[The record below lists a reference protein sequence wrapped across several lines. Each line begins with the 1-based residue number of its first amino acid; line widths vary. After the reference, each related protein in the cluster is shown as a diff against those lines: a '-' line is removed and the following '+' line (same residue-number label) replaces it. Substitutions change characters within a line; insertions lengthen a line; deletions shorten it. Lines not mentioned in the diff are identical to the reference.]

1 VTPRKLAPN
10 ATNRPTEVPNTNLLG
25 TTHDAAAVAD
35 DDDDDDDDT
44 TLVSRELSSKLFVVD
59 DDDDDDDVVAAS
71 FSSCKEAATR
81 NPSCFLPDLTPS
93 FLLTDL
99 PAPLPPRQIL
109 LLHDDP

>member
-25 TTHDAAAVAD
+25 TTHDAAAA
-35 DDDDDDDDT
+35 DDDDT
-44 TLVSRELSSKLFVVD
+44 TLVSLELSSKLFVD
-59 DDDDDDDVVAAS
+59 DDDDDDDNDDVVAAS

-81 NPSCFLPDLTPS
+81 NPSCFRPDLTPS
-93 FLLTDL
+93 FLLTDV
-99 PAPLPPRQIL
+99 PSPLPPRQIL